1 MFDPNE
7 IDPQR
12 FCKLGQVW
20 EIDSNLSEFPR
31 LVPEFTQGQ
40 IFCRVTGRQD
50 KHNGCVLS
58 VEVRGQVELTCQRCL
73 GPLTHALAIASDVT
87 LARNEADL
95 ERRSADSESGA
106 NVILAG
112 AKLSLIELI
121 EDEVLLGLPLAPMHA
136 PGVCV
141 IPAVIFKGV

>member
-1 MFDPNE
+1 MFNPNE

-40 IFCRVTGRQD
+40 IFCRVTGRED
-50 KHNGCVLS
+50 KHKGYVLS
-58 VEVRGQVELTCQRCL
+58 VAVWGQVELICQRCL
-73 GPLTHALAIASDVT
+73 GSLTHALEIASDVV
-87 LARNEADL
+87 LARDEADL
-95 ERRSADSESGA
+95 ERRGADSEIGA

-121 EDEVLLGLPLAPMHA
+121 EDEILLGLPLAPMHP
-136 PGVCV
+136 PGVCA
-141 IPAVIFKGV
+141 IPAVNLKGV